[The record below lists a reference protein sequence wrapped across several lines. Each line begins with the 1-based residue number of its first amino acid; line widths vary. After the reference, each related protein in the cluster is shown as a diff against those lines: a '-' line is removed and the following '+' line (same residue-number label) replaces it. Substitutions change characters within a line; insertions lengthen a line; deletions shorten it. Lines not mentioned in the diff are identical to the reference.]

1 MQFNSAVNAKH
12 TISRPLLMIGPGARL
27 RRPWHAMAAK
37 AIRRS
42 EIALACVA
50 AIVSGIGALT
60 SLDDSVIAAIV
71 PAVQAPFL
79 GSLTAEPA
87 P

>member
-1 MQFNSAVNAKH
+1 MQFSSAVNAKH
-12 TISRPLLMIGPGARL
+12 TISRPFLMINPGARL
-27 RRPWHAMAAK
+27 RRPWRAMAVK

-42 EIALACVA
+42 EIALACA
-50 AIVSGIGALT
+50 AVTVSGIGALT

-71 PAVQAPFL
+71 PAVQAPFF
-79 GSLTAEPA
+79 SSSTAKPA